1 MISKIPQSKLIKDIA
16 SMLIIFLGS
25 AFVILNLFY
34 YGRNDDLANFINTV
48 FNPPLAFITTM
59 LALILLHQVL
69 PSFRSRA
76 LWLGLVLGWGCWAV
90 AESLWAIAFLKGDEV
105 LFPSWADLFWTVG
118 YIPIIIALFIRSRSM
133 AGEPS
138 RMNRFV
144 ITVLSVLI
152 LGFTFFGIL
161 LPIIRAYDASAALEG
176 GYDPGVPGFAHP
188 VDLRTGQ
195 VRSFLVLDSSR
206 IHRLLFFGPVL
217 FLCDGARPVLPQ
229 RASQSPLGFYRGCPL
244 HLELPVLYRRS
255 GSLMAGQT
263 IAGAGRQTP
272 GQSPHRQD
280 AQLISGFSGKEFCL
294 FS

>member
-176 GYDPGVPGFAHP
+176 ALSLFYPLADTILVFLALRILLTSEQGKFVHSWFWIAAGFI
-188 VDLRTGQ
+188 VSSFSDLFF
-195 VRSFLVLDSSR
+195 SFATVLDLYYPNGQANLLSVFIVDVPYTLSY
-206 IHRLLFFGPVL
+206 LFF
-217 FLCDGARPVLPQ
+217 
-229 RASQSPLGFYRGCPL
+229 
-244 HLELPVLYRRS
+244 
-255 GSLMAGQT
+255 
-263 IAGAGRQTP
+263 IAGLVALWQVKQLPGLADRPQGRVPTGRMP
-272 GQSPHRQD
+272 S
-280 AQLISGFSGKEFCL
+280 
-294 FS
+294 